1 MNHAVTIALGWALVH
16 FVWQG
21 ALVAL
26 LAGLAGAALR
36 RARPGTRYALFCGA
50 LALMVLAP
58 AVTFLVAGSS
68 PSHPAPVVAAVAGSA
83 ASGSGPS
90 AVSGPEGRSWLSW
103 LVRIW
108 LCGVT
113 VLAVRSL
120 GGWALA
126 WRLKRWRTSPAGESL
141 QRAAAALCA
150 RLDIRRAVRVLS
162 SAAAEVPAAIGWL
175 RPVVLLPVGALTALT
190 PEQVE
195 LLIAHELAHIR
206 RHDYLIN
213 LLQTAVE
220 TALFYHPA
228 VWWISAQIRT
238 EREHCCDDLAVE
250 ACGDAVRYAK
260 ALATLEGLR
269 TERAALLVAA
279 NGGSLL
285 RRIQRLANGEGALG
299 ITPPAWAGALVAVAA
314 IVAVALSLAPRRAAE
329 PAEPEI
335 KAVSGGY
342 LAGLAKAGLT
352 NVSVD
357 EIIALKANGVE
368 PRYIGA
374 MRSAGL
380 GLPSVEQ
387 LIRLHQHGVR
397 PDFVES
403 IVNSSLVARLTFEDT
418 IRLREHDARGDDM
431 TRIRGLGFGPFSADE
446 VIELRRNGVQT
457 ASFEALLEA
466 GMDRAGVAEA
476 ITVQQ
481 HDITPD
487 RVRAMKAQGLTHV
500 GLDQIVKLRRAGI
513 I

>member
-1 MNHAVTIALGWALVH
+1 MNHAVTVALGSALVH

-36 RARPGTRYALFCGA
+36 RARPATRYALYCGA

-58 AVTFLVAGSS
+58 ALTFLVAASS
-68 PSHPAPVVAAVAGSA
+68 ASHPTPVVAAVAGSA
-83 ASGSGPS
+83 AAGSVSSG
-90 AVSGPEGRSWLSW
+90 VSGPGGSGWLSW
-103 LVRIW
+103 LVGAW

-113 VLAVRSL
+113 IFAARFL

-126 WRLKRWRTSPAGESL
+126 WRLKRWRTAPAAASL

-150 RLDIRRAVRVLS
+150 RLDIRRAVRLLD
-162 SAAAEVPAAIGWL
+162 SAAAEVPSAIGWL
-175 RPVVLLPVGALTALT
+175 RPVVLLPVGALASLT

-228 VWWISAQIRT
+228 VWWISAQIRI

-269 TERAALLVAA
+269 AESAALVVAA

-285 RRIQRLANGEGALG
+285 RRIQRLANGEGAPR
-299 ITPPAWAGALVAVAA
+299 IAPPAWAVALVAVAA
-314 IVAVALSLAPRRAAE
+314 VVAVALPLAPRRAAE
-329 PAEPEI
+329 PAETEI
-335 KAVSGGY
+335 SAAPGGF
-342 LAGLAKAGLT
+342 LAGLAGAGLT
-352 NVSVD
+352 NASVD
-357 EIIALKANGVE
+357 EIIALKANGLE

-380 GLPSVEQ
+380 GPPSVEQ

-403 IVNSSLVARLTFEDT
+403 IVNSSLVARLTFEDA
-418 IRLREHDARGDDM
+418 IRLREHDARSDDM
-431 TRIRGLGFGPFSADE
+431 ARIRGLGFGPFSADE
-446 VIELRRNGVQT
+446 VIELRRNGVQL

-466 GMDRAGVAEA
+466 GMDRAGVADA
-476 ITVQQ
+476 ITMQR

-487 RVRAMKAQGLTHV
+487 RVRAMKAQGLTNV
-500 GLDQIVKLRRAGI
+500 GLDQIVKLRRAGVI
-513 I
+513 

>member
-1 MNHAVTIALGWALVH
+1 
-16 FVWQG
+16 
-21 ALVAL
+21 
-26 LAGLAGAALR
+26 
-36 RARPGTRYALFCGA
+36 
-50 LALMVLAP
+50 
-58 AVTFLVAGSS
+58 
-68 PSHPAPVVAAVAGSA
+68 
-83 ASGSGPS
+83 
-90 AVSGPEGRSWLSW
+90 
-103 LVRIW
+103 
-108 LCGVT
+108 
-113 VLAVRSL
+113 L

-150 RLDIRRAVRVLS
+150 RLDVRRAVRLLD
-162 SAAAEVPAAIGWL
+162 SAAAEVPSAIGWL
-175 RPVVLLPVGALTALT
+175 RPVVLLPVGALAALT

-213 LLQTAVE
+213 LLQSAVE

-228 VWWISAQIRT
+228 VWWISAQIRI

-260 ALATLEGLR
+260 ALATLEELR
-269 TERAALLVAA
+269 AESVALVVAA

-285 RRIQRLANGEGALG
+285 RRIQRLANGEGALR
-299 ITPPAWAGALVAVAA
+299 IAPPGWAVALVAVAA
-314 IVAVALSLAPRRAAE
+314 VVAVALPLVPRRAAE
-329 PAEPEI
+329 PAKPENNE
-335 KAVSGGY
+335 ALPGGF
-342 LAGLAKAGLT
+342 LAGLARAGLT

-403 IVNSSLVARLTFEDT
+403 IVNSKIGRASC
-418 IRLREHDARGDDM
+418 RE
-431 TRIRGLGFGPFSADE
+431 
-446 VIELRRNGVQT
+446 
-457 ASFEALLEA
+457 
-466 GMDRAGVAEA
+466 
-476 ITVQQ
+476 
-481 HDITPD
+481 
-487 RVRAMKAQGLTHV
+487 RVSIDV
-500 GLDQIVKLRRAGI
+500 
-513 I
+513 